1 MHPSK
6 LLDNYA
12 FVVSISLIL
21 GLATGGSPAYQSE
34 ITILALAI
42 MMALSLSEVDLA
54 SGLLRRI
61 AGKATTALLLNYA
74 LLTGL
79 ILGISVFFDGDIR
92 SGWILMAAVPSAIAV
107 VPFSYMLKADTRLA
121 LVGTT
126 AIYFLALL
134 FAPAITV
141 LALSQGIDT
150 FRLIFT
156 IIVLIIIPILLSRI
170 PTLRI
175 IEGRK
180 KTPMIN
186 LCFGVLIFVM
196 TGANNSAFAEE
207 PSLVFWV
214 SVASFLRTFVVGL
227 AIFAFFR
234 QRGTPSDT
242 TKVYVLFS
250 SYKNLGLTAALAM
263 TLISYEAAIPATI
276 CIPFELVWLIFLK
289 RFSERGSDVT
299 DRDNRPEKN

>member
-1 MHPSK
+1 MQLSK

-12 FVVSISLIL
+12 FIVTISLIL
-21 GLATGGSPAYQSE
+21 GLATGGSPAFQSE
-34 ITILALAI
+34 ITIVALAI
-42 MMALSLSEVDLA
+42 MMTLSLSEIDLA
-54 SGLLRRI
+54 SGFLSRI
-61 AGKATTALLLNYA
+61 AGRATTTLLLNYA

-79 ILGISVFFDGDIR
+79 ILMISVFFDGDIR

-107 VPFSYMLKADTRLA
+107 VPFSYMLKADTHLA

-134 FAPAITV
+134 IAPAITV
-141 LALSQGIDT
+141 IGLSQGIDQ
-150 FRLIFT
+150 FRLVFT

-170 PTLRI
+170 PKLRV
-175 IEGRK
+175 IESRK
-180 KTPMIN
+180 KPPMIN

-214 SVASFLRTFVVGL
+214 SVASFLRTFVIGL
-227 AIFAFFR
+227 TVLAVFR
-234 QRGTPSDT
+234 LRGTSSYT

-289 RFSERGSDVT
+289 RLSERGSDIIG
-299 DRDNRPEKN
+299 

>member
-1 MHPSK
+1 MPFPR

-12 FVVSISLIL
+12 FIVTISLLL
-21 GLATGGSPAYQSE
+21 GLVTGGSPVFQSE
-34 ITILALAI
+34 ITIVALAI
-42 MMALSLSEVDLA
+42 MMTLSLSEVDIVT
-54 SGLLRRI
+54 GLLRGI
-61 AGKATTALLLNYA
+61 AGKAATAVLLNYV

-79 ILGISVFFDGDIR
+79 ILGISAFFEGDIR
-92 SGWILMAAVPSAIAV
+92 EGWILMAAVPSAVAV
-107 VPFSYMLKADTRLA
+107 VPFSYMLRADTRLA

-126 AIYFLALL
+126 AIYFFSLII
-134 FAPAITV
+134 APGITV
-141 LALSQGIDT
+141 ICLGQGIDQ
-150 FRLIFT
+150 FRLVFT
-156 IIVLIIIPILLSRI
+156 IIVLIIIPILLSRM
-170 PTLRI
+170 PKLRSYS
-175 IEGRK
+175 RRR

-214 SVASFLRTFVVGL
+214 SVASFLRTFAVGL
-227 AIFAFFR
+227 AILLVLR
-234 QRGTPSDT
+234 LLGTPSFT

-276 CIPFELVWLIFLK
+276 CIPFELIWLIFLK
-289 RFSERGSDVT
+289 RISERREAVS
-299 DRDNRPEKN
+299 RMENEREKN